1 MLVAH
6 GNSNILYHFLQ
17 FFSFDILS
25 EKSFNWRT
33 SNPVL
38 SVDKLWAG
46 TELAAVGGG
55 RLVHESVGDAIL
67 TLNKKLKVSN
77 IILKGDQRSERLE
90 KFVQF

>member
-1 MLVAH
+1 M
-6 GNSNILYHFLQ
+6 
-17 FFSFDILS
+17 
-25 EKSFNWRT
+25 
-33 SNPVL
+33 
-38 SVDKLWAG
+38 
-46 TELAAVGGG
+46 AAVGGG